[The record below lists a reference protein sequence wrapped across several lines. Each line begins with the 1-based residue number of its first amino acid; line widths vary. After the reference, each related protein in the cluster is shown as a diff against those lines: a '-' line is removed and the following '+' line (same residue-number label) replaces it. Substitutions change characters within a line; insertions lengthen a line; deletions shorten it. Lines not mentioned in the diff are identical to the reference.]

1 MKITFICEEDSIR
14 GSGTKVTH
22 EFTAH
27 TADVAIRK
35 FEKFLRG
42 SDLFFTGTYEISA
55 EDENVKIFDDGEDTI
70 KIFGQNFTFDDQ
82 INDYRSSSVFKHM
95 ADDLQ
100 KNPGK
105 MTKDD
110 EIQISINEFND
121 DNMSNMGQDHIT
133 GGDGIDIISSVNLDD
148 IKIELS
154 SPDTCPVCYL
164 PKDVM
169 MKHKCWDQRCPF
181 SNDQKITEHSL
192 R

>member
-27 TADVAIRK
+27 TADIAIRK

-42 SDLFFTGTYEISA
+42 SDLFFTGKYEISA
-55 EDENVKIFDDGEDTI
+55 EDEQIKIVDNGDDTI
-70 KIFGQNFTFDDQ
+70 KIFGGNYKFDDQ

-110 EIQISINEFND
+110 EIQISINEFNVD
-121 DNMSNMGQDHIT
+121 SMNNLGQNYIT
-133 GGDGIDIISSVNLDD
+133 GGDGIDLLSGIDLSD
-148 IKIELS
+148 IKIEV
-154 SPDTCPVCYL
+154 PDTCPVCYL

-169 MKHKCWDQRCPF
+169 AKHKCWDQRCPF
-181 SNDQKITEHSL
+181 SFDQSVSEHSL

>member
-1 MKITFICEEDSIR
+1 MKITLICEEDSIR

-22 EFTAH
+22 EFTAYEAG
-27 TADVAIRK
+27 TAIRK

-42 SDLFFTGTYEISA
+42 SDLFFTGKYEISA
-55 EDENVKIFDDGEDTI
+55 DTEKFKIVADEEDTI
-70 KIFGQNFTFDDQ
+70 KIFGQEYTFDDQ
-82 INDYRSSSVFKHM
+82 IDDFRSSSVFKHM

-105 MTKDD
+105 MSKDD
-110 EIQISINEFND
+110 EIQISINEFNF

-181 SNDQKITEHSL
+181 SNDQSVSEHSL